1 MTQFDAKNRV
11 DDQNQPKAPLT
22 NEVDHIDKVVLEGIG
37 AVDSM
42 M

>member
-37 AVDSM
+37 VVDSM